1 MDSPSTLTVAD
12 AVRVVAV
19 LVFVLVV
26 LMSVGLALVF
36 RWRYIAA
43 VVPELLVRRDCVAS
57 GGGVVDGAGRR
68 CSSRLA

>member
-1 MDSPSTLTVAD
+1 MDSPSTLTIAD

-43 VVPELLVRRDCVAS
+43 VVRALLRQDCVAS